1 MVVSRDSMDNE
12 EKKQGRFNVSRRNF
26 LKLSGTAV
34 AVAAVGY
41 AVKGSGVSSLATPY
55 GDDKQPIVSDAWIAT
70 SCLNCPSRCATRVR
84 VVKVVGAA
92 HSNAV
97 KVQGNPLSRANE
109 GKTCPRAP
117 IGLQVLYDEARVAGP
132 LKRQNATKGRGVD
145 PQWRPVSWAEALTEV
160 AGKLIGLRTDEGHP
174 ERLLIMQ
181 GLNTRSDE
189 DLILRFASAYG
200 TPNVV
205 SGDALDDEAGKCGEW
220 MADGHYSQ
228 SAYDLGKTNYVLAF
242 GADILESERP
252 LAHWMRMW
260 AKMRRER
267 PNRGKVVVISPRYSV
282 TASKADEWIPI
293 QPGTDGALAMAIAHV
308 IISEGLYDSAFVN
321 TYTAGFN
328 DYKNLALLDIN
339 SPEAVAPVTGVD
351 AETIRRI
358 AREFAQTKPAVAWRG
373 RIATAWPNGSYASY
387 AIFCLNALV
396 GSVDVPGGI
405 MYQDSPP
412 YNAMPAVTNDA
423 TSLAGKAQPKLDLSG
438 TKSFPKAQ
446 VVTNQVPTSILA
458 DTPYPVKVAIGFS
471 CNFNMS
477 APGTARWDEALKKVQ
492 YYVHVAPFISEM
504 AEFADLI
511 LPASTFLEQWAYDDS
526 PPGSGFAEARIKQP
540 VLDEMVHDTRSV
552 GDIVFEL
559 ASRVG
564 GTVAGSFTGIGGDS
578 RGFVQYRTSTLMSW
592 ADFQEQGVWV
602 GPDYVYRKFGTI
614 FSTPSGK
621 FEFKS
626 GNLQTLYT
634 ALGITAWASAYLPHY
649 EESVEFLMDKEAYP
663 LVLVPYQPLLTI
675 ESGSQNYPWA
685 QQVFLVMHGMGWD
698 NMVEINSETAAHL
711 NIRDKDMVWVESA
724 VGKIKAKARVFQGI
738 HPGVVSISYGQGH
751 YAVGKWQRGIGVNPN
766 EILGVGYDAI
776 SGQAALFNTR
786 VKIYRA

>member
-1 MVVSRDSMDNE
+1 MIVSRDSMDNE

-26 LKLSGTAV
+26 LKLSGAAA

-55 GDDKQPIVSDAWIAT
+55 GADEPIVSDSWVAT
-70 SCLNCPSRCATRVR
+70 SCLNCPSRCATKVR
-84 VVKVVGAA
+84 VVKLSGAA
-92 HSNAV
+92 HRNAV
-97 KVQGNPLSRANE
+97 KVKGNPLSRANE
-109 GKTCPRAP
+109 GKTCPRAN

-145 PQWRPVSWAEALTEV
+145 PQWGPVSWAEALTEV
-160 AGKLIGLRTDEGHP
+160 AGKMSDLRAAGNPH
-174 ERLLIMQ
+174 RLLVMQ
-181 GLNTRSDE
+181 GLNARSDE
-189 DLILRFASAYG
+189 DVILRFASAYG
-200 TPNVV
+200 TPNAV
-205 SGDALDDEAGKCGEW
+205 SGDALDDEAAKSGAW
-220 MADGHYSQ
+220 MADGHYDH

-252 LAHWMRMW
+252 LARLMRMW

-293 QPGTDGALAMAIAHV
+293 KPGTEGALAMAIAHV

-321 TYTAGFN
+321 TYTAGFA
-328 DYKNLALLDIN
+328 DYRNLALRNSN
-339 SPEAVAPVTGVD
+339 SPWAVAPVTGVD
-351 AETIRRI
+351 AETIQQM
-358 AREFAQTKPAVAWRG
+358 AREFAQTKPAIAWRG
-373 RIATAWPNGSYASY
+373 RTATAWPQGSYTSY

-396 GSVDVPGGI
+396 GSIDAPGGI
-405 MYQDSPP
+405 MYQEAPP
-412 YNAMPAVTNDA
+412 YKAMPAVTEDA
-423 TSLAGKAQPKLDLSG
+423 TATTGKAKPRLDLSG
-438 TKSFPKAQ
+438 TAQFPRAQ
-446 VVTNQVPTSILA
+446 VVTNQVASSIQA
-458 DTPYPVKVAIGFS
+458 GTPYPVDMAIGFN

-477 APGTARWDEALKKVQ
+477 APGTARWDEALKKVP

-504 AEFADLI
+504 AEYADII

-540 VLDEMVHDTRSV
+540 VLDETVHDTRSV
-552 GDIVFEL
+552 GDIVFSL
-559 ASRVG
+559 ASKLG
-564 GTVAGSFTGIGGDS
+564 GTVAQSFSNIGDDS
-578 RGFVQYRTSTLMSW
+578 EGFVQFRTSTLMSW
-592 ADFQEQGVWV
+592 ADFQEKGVWV
-602 GPDYVYRKFGTI
+602 GPDYVYGKFGAI
-614 FSTPSGK
+614 FNTPSGK

-626 GNLQTLYT
+626 GNLEALYT
-634 ALGITAWASAYLPHY
+634 TLGITPGTDAYLPHY
-649 EESVEFLMDKEAYP
+649 EPAEFLGDGITYL
-663 LVLVPYQPLLTI
+663 LVLVPYQPLLTM
-675 ESGSQNYPWA
+675 ESGIQNYPWA